1 MNTVVFKI
9 EGMRCDGCAAKVQ
22 TRLGATAGVR
32 EACAIYEAGEAR
44 VRYDLALTSEDARAA
59 AIGQLGYRV
68 TGRVP
73 ACGSP

>member
-22 TRLGATAGVR
+22 TRLGATPGVR
-32 EACAIYEAGEAR
+32 EARATYETGEAR
-44 VRYDLALTSEDARAA
+44 VRHDPALTSEDALVA

-73 ACGSP
+73 A